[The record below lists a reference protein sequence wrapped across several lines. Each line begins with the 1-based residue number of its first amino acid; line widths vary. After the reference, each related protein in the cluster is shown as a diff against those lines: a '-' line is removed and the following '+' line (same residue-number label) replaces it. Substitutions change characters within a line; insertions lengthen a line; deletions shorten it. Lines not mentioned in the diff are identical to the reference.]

1 MQQNYYF
8 IYLRYLDLF
17 RCIER
22 CIEANFVKTDCG
34 ICQLCQMWK
43 LCALALLAFNALQVV
58 LFVSGLLSLSY
69 AGCSSV
75 DRSESDDYGDR
86 RQA

>member
-1 MQQNYYF
+1 
-8 IYLRYLDLF
+8 
-17 RCIER
+17 
-22 CIEANFVKTDCG
+22 
-34 ICQLCQMWK
+34 MWK
-43 LCALALLAFNALQVV
+43 LCALALLAFNALQVA